1 MEIAVTEKA
10 KAMEMLNDTQSWF
23 PEDFGETDPPPGRL
37 RPETGEKTRLTHTGS
52 DGELMGIR

>member
-1 MEIAVTEKA
+1 MEI
-10 KAMEMLNDTQSWF
+10 LNDTQSWF